1 MSDIDD
7 LVREVA
13 RGPQGPEIGAF
24 FDFDGTL
31 IDGYSATLYFRER
44 LTNGDIGVGE
54 LLGTLVEVFNMK
66 QRGHDVTRLV
76 EVALGALAGREL
88 AEIEALG
95 QELWRT
101 RIAAKVYPD
110 ARTLVQAHQRAGHTV
125 ALASS
130 ATRFQAAAA
139 AADLGIEHV
148 LVTEIED
155 DDGILTG
162 RVRGPILWGPG
173 KAQAV
178 RDFAAGHG
186 VDLDESY
193 AYGNGG
199 EDVPYLETVGRPRPL
214 NADGELTREAEER
227 GWPVHRL
234 RRQQRLTPMNVARSA
249 ASFAGLGVGVA
260 AGLGLG
266 LVNRDRSTA
275 LAVASAVGSELSL
288 AAAGVSL
295 EVSGQ
300 ENLWRRRPAV
310 FVFNHQS
317 QLDVPILAALL
328 RRDFT
333 GVAKKELQKD
343 PTFAAMGWLADVAY
357 VDRTDSGAARAA
369 LEPAVASLRL
379 GKSLVIAPEGARS
392 PTPTLL
398 PFKKGAFHLA
408 MQAGVP
414 MVPIVIR
421 NAGEIMPAHSL
432 LISSG
437 TVQVAV
443 LPPVDTSKWTAR
455 TLDRQIARVRG
466 MFLETLADWPD
477 CPLAGPPAVS
487 STVVPC

>member
-1 MSDIDD
+1 MADIDD
-7 LVREVA
+7 LLAEVA
-13 RGPQGPEIGAF
+13 AGPQGPEVGAF

-31 IDGYSATLYFRER
+31 IDGYSATLYFKDR
-44 LTNGDIGVGE
+44 LTSGDVSAGE

-76 EVALGALAGREL
+76 NVALGALAGREV

-110 ARTLVQAHQRAGHTV
+110 ARRLVTAHLRAGHTV

-139 AADLGIEHV
+139 AADLEIEHV

-155 DDGILTG
+155 EDGILTG

-178 RDFAAGHG
+178 REFAADLG
-186 VDLDESY
+186 VDLAESY

-199 EDVPYLETVGRPRPL
+199 EDVPYLEAVGRARPL
-214 NADGELTREAEER
+214 NPDGELTSQAEER

-234 RRQQRLTPMNVARSA
+234 ERVRRLTPLNVVRSA
-249 ASFAGLGVGVA
+249 ASYAGLGAGVA

-266 LVNRDRSTA
+266 LLNRDRSTA

-295 EVSGQ
+295 DVRGQ
-300 ENLWRRRPAV
+300 ENLWKRRPAV

-317 QLDVPILAALL
+317 QLDVAILAALL

-343 PTFAAMGWLADVAY
+343 PSFAAMGWLADVAY
-357 VDRTDSGAARAA
+357 VDRSDSVQAKAA
-369 LEPAVASLRL
+369 LAPAVDSLR
-379 GKSLVIAPEGARS
+379 GGTSLVIAPEGTRS
-392 PTPTLL
+392 PTSKLL

-408 MQAGVP
+408 MQAKVP

-421 NAGEIMPAHSL
+421 NAGESMPAHSI
-432 LISSG
+432 LITPGS
-437 TVQVAV
+437 VQVAV
-443 LPPVDTSKWTAR
+443 LPPIDTSRWTPR
-455 TLDRQIARVRG
+455 TLNRQVERVRQ
-466 MFLETLADWPD
+466 MFVDTLADWD
-477 CPLAGPPAVS
+477 R
-487 STVVPC
+487 